1 MARSHRRRLA
11 QSHLPK
17 QLLSGR
23 NLAERHLTGRPT
35 CGLGRRGVRMDS
47 SGEVGF
53 MLPLAALMTLIL
65 LLGSLSVQGIALQR
79 QMSDSILLKSRAK
92 EDALASSAQ
101 VVASALQLSGSCLL
115 KKDYNASD
123 NDKKWKDFKDWKN
136 NEEDKR
142 CNSSFLS
149 SLTGSIAGGTYNVID
164 YQYSQSSSSADL
176 TISWNLASEK
186 ETQKTFTISIDSSVD
201 PPKLLGVTP

>member
-1 MARSHRRRLA
+1 
-11 QSHLPK
+11 
-17 QLLSGR
+17 
-23 NLAERHLTGRPT
+23 
-35 CGLGRRGVRMDS
+35 
-47 SGEVGF
+47 

-115 KKDYNASD
+115 KKDYNVLD
-123 NDKKWKDFKDWKN
+123 DDKKWKDFKDWKN

-149 SLTGSIAGGTYNVID
+149 SLTGSIAGGTYIVDD
-164 YQYSQSSSSADL
+164 YQYSQKSSSADL

-186 ETQKTFTISIDSSVD
+186 EKIQKTFTISIDSSVD

>member
-1 MARSHRRRLA
+1 
-11 QSHLPK
+11 
-17 QLLSGR
+17 
-23 NLAERHLTGRPT
+23 
-35 CGLGRRGVRMDS
+35 MDS